1 MNCNKCRKE
10 ISETQKFCPYCGQMQ
25 YSDVHGEEAPV
36 TETGLEATEPQP
48 QQAQPDFNLEMG
60 PLKADRNFLLYIVL
74 SIVTC
79 GIYSLYMIYTMI
91 RDINIACEG
100 DGETTPGIVQ
110 YILLSLVT
118 CGIYSFYYFYKMG
131 NRLWANA
138 PRYKME
144 FQETGTTILLWMI
157 IGYLLC
163 GIGTYVAM
171 YFMIKNTNA
180 ICEAYNEYVM
190 R

>member
-1 MNCNKCRKE
+1 MNCSKCGKE

-25 YSDVHGEEAPV
+25 YSDVHSSEEPV
-36 TETGLEATEPQP
+36 VETAQEAAEEQTEQRSPEFEPG
-48 QQAQPDFNLEMG
+48 MG
-60 PLKADRNFLLYIVL
+60 PLKSDWNFVWYIVL

-79 GIYSLYMIYTMI
+79 GIYSLYVLHCVS
-91 RDINIACEG
+91 RDVNIACDG
-100 DGETTPGIVQ
+100 DGESTPGIVQ
-110 YILLSLVT
+110 YILLSIVT
-118 CGIYSFYYFYKMG
+118 CGIYSFYYFYKLG

-138 PRYKME
+138 PRYRME
-144 FQETGTTILLWMI
+144 FQETGTTILLWDI
-157 IGYLLC
+157 IGALIC

-171 YFMIKNTNA
+171 YFLLKNTNA